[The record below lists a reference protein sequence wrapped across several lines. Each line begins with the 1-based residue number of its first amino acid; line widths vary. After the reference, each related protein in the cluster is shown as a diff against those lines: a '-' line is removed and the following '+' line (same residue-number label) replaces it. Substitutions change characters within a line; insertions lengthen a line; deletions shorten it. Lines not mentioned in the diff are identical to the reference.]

1 MAGTVDVHELR
12 VGDGPAELRCAVFGE
27 QVAVAA
33 PHEQAWHAQ
42 SSRCGVQGSG
52 VSGADQA
59 RGAVDELWVPV
70 PAVATVVAE
79 AKVALQTV
87 EVFGGGAVRVVG
99 GDRFGDFFDR
109 RCGSSSLG
117 RFA

>member
-1 MAGTVDVHELR
+1 MLRLAARAFGVDDHLARDLAEF
-12 VGDGPAELRCAVFGE
+12 VGAVFGE

-42 SSRCGVQGSG
+42 SSRCGVQGFG

-79 AKVALQTV
+79 AKV
-87 EVFGGGAVRVVG
+87 
-99 GDRFGDFFDR
+99 
-109 RCGSSSLG
+109 
-117 RFA
+117 